1 MLFEGF
7 QVTKTAVFINECVLV
22 VIATVLFGIFNGN
35 SNQAGCRDILHIDL
49 DLLTR
54 IICCFV
60 LFRNILGI
68 WQLNSHLPS
77 FP

>member
-1 MLFEGF
+1 MFFEGF
-7 QVTKTAVFINECVLV
+7 KIAKTAVFINEGVLV
-22 VIATVLFGIFNGN
+22 VIAAVLLSILDGS
-35 SNQAGCRDILHIDL
+35 SNQAGCRDIFYVDL
-49 DLLTR
+49 NFLPR
-54 IICCFV
+54 IVCCFV